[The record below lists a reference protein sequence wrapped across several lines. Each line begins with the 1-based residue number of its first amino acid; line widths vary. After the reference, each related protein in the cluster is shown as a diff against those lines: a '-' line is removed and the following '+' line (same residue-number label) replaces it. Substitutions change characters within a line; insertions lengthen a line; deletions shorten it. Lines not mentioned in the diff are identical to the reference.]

1 MNRGVCMKDF
11 LIKHKDISLY
21 EYNLIIVRANSSKEA
36 INKFYDNMV
45 NSIDM
50 FELFQEFVTC
60 SVEGEYFD
68 AIHEGHNEEFDWD
81 EAIERFIRSKKGFN
95 DKRKFKDLDLDK
107 FVQECF
113 NILSDTSIY
122 EKVSNE
128 TKESIFKW
136 MYEDIGALNL
146 NKIRVLE

>member
-1 MNRGVCMKDF
+1 MKDF
-11 LIKHKDISLY
+11 LIKYKNIALY
-21 EYNLIIVRANSSKEA
+21 EDNLIIVIANSSKEA
-36 INKFYDNMV
+36 ITKFYDNMV

-50 FELFQEFVTC
+50 FELFQEFLTG

-146 NKIRVLE
+146 NKIRVLD